1 MRFPIRFGR
10 ALLCALTTVAF
21 MSAFAV
27 TAWADGLLAAAQGV
41 PVLGPYLPW
50 MVLGGALC
58 SVIASALPAP
68 STAAPLAWV
77 IVYRLVNLAA
87 FNFGHASNADDV
99 AAAKRNGVPGIAVLL
114 AGGLLL
120 TACADGKLTPGGQA
134 AVTAA
139 VTLAGVAASQ
149 NSTVASL
156 VTGGQLFCKGA
167 GGIVALLKAGQQP
180 TSVIGRSAGLVAEA
194 CADIGAIPVPPP
206 PDPAATPVAVAPA
219 KGL

>member
-87 FNFGHASNADDV
+87 FNFGHASNAD
-99 AAAKRNGVPGIAVLL
+99 GWL
-114 AGGLLL
+114 
-120 TACADGKLTPGGQA
+120 
-134 AVTAA
+134 
-139 VTLAGVAASQ
+139 
-149 NSTVASL
+149 
-156 VTGGQLFCKGA
+156 
-167 GGIVALLKAGQQP
+167 
-180 TSVIGRSAGLVAEA
+180 
-194 CADIGAIPVPPP
+194 
-206 PDPAATPVAVAPA
+206 
-219 KGL
+219 